1 MIDSTI
7 NAPANPQIADF
18 PSGRYADPPTS
29 RRGAVSRSKLTEPG
43 RSGPFRNIPP
53 APCREQGRVSMP
65 ARRPC
70 RFGRR
75 AKKEGAHARAC
86 APSSPPIRRR
96 FEQARYSLPH
106 HDDDVLRGIPNPP
119 RSAASG
125 CFGAFF
131 SGCTGFASSGWFADG
146 DGTYGFRKKSSIGA
160 SRRG

>member
-1 MIDSTI
+1 M
-7 NAPANPQIADF
+7 
-18 PSGRYADPPTS
+18 R
-29 RRGAVSRSKLTEPG
+29 
-43 RSGPFRNIPP
+43 PF
-53 APCREQGRVSMP
+53 
-65 ARRPC
+65 
-70 RFGRR
+70 F
-75 AKKEGAHARAC
+75 
-86 APSSPPIRRR
+86 PPIRRR